1 MSGRADEASIAAAPA
16 ARLTRPR
23 RGGWLQVF
31 RPFDFEWNRLDLEFP
46 SLPEDLVG
54 LRIIHLTDLHLRSRW
69 HAAYDQLIA
78 QIAAADADLLLFT
91 GDFVDSK
98 RNHVPALPNVRRMA
112 AAFRTR
118 LGAFAVL
125 GNHDTMKFAP
135 QYAEL
140 PITLLSGR
148 HTLLPVGN
156 SGIELI
162 GVPGAVRKEL
172 PGDWA
177 ATVPSRPPVPDRP
190 LRIVLSHFPDHYARV
205 GSTLV
210 PDLFL
215 AGHTHGGQVCLPGGV
230 PIMKHDSLPLRHCVG
245 VSRIDDTWM
254 VVGRGFG
261 STTLPLRVWCPPEVI
276 EIRLLRQPST

>member
-1 MSGRADEASIAAAPA
+1 
-16 ARLTRPR
+16 
-23 RGGWLQVF
+23 LQVF

-54 LRIIHLTDLHLRSRW
+54 LRIIHLTDLHLRRHW
-69 HAAYDQLIA
+69 HDAYDRLIE

-112 AAFRTR
+112 AAFRAR

-135 QYAEL
+135 RYADL
-140 PITLLSGR
+140 PVTLLSGR

-162 GVPGAVRKEL
+162 GIPGAVRKEL
-172 PGDWA
+172 PNDWA
-177 ATVPSRPPVPDRP
+177 ATMPPRSAAASPGSADHAERP

-205 GSTLV
+205 GSTLR

-215 AGHTHGGQVCLPGGV
+215 AGHTHGGQVCLPGGM
-230 PIMKHDSLPLRHCVG
+230 PIIKHDSLPLRHCVG
-245 VSRIDDTWM
+245 ISRVADTWM

-261 STTLPLRVWCPPEVI
+261 STTLPLRICCPPEVI
-276 EIRLLRQPST
+276 EIRLLRQTAT